1 MKKIPSLSDPKRP
14 PKNETPLPP
23 KSKQRKVNILTN
35 KHCIDQNAILLKN
48 SNFFS
53 KKQKSFIPLIQDF

>member
-23 KSKQRKVNILTN
+23 KSKQKKSKYPY
-35 KHCIDQNAILLKN
+35 KHRIDQNAILLKN
-48 SNFFS
+48 SI
-53 KKQKSFIPLIQDF
+53 SFRKNKNPLFP

>member
-1 MKKIPSLSDPKRP
+1 MKKIPSLSDPKHP

-48 SNFFS
+48 SNFFR